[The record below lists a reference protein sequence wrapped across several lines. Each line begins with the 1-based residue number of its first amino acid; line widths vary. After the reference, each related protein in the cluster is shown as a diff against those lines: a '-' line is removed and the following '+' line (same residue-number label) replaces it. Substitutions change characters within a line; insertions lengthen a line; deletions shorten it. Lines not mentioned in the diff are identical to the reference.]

1 MNVNDVRLRCDVM
14 PLLAALKLAEEPH
27 APAFDRTAAEV
38 AMDLLPIAAVVVA
51 LEADGLAIRLSNAA
65 FRRLGLGT
73 DPAHCALTRDLGG
86 ALIDFLNGE
95 SRREQRSWRTGD
107 AVEQHWFDVTF
118 ARTDHAQSPRCLV
131 TLVDQT
137 RGMRTEASL
146 RREMSTDSLTG
157 LPNRAG
163 FGDMLE
169 ARIATGMT
177 DYAVLVIDLDR
188 FGRVNS
194 CLGSMAGDEMLI
206 TVARRIKGSLRAGDV
221 LGRIG
226 GDEFGVLLE
235 TGGDRAEVDRA
246 AGRIRELLS
255 TPVRL
260 SDFEIR
266 ITCAIGVAFG
276 AEAIDDAEDVIRHA
290 QFAVR
295 RSKETGQ
302 AEAYDTGALDRAR
315 ERFAMETAL
324 RRAVEAEQLQL
335 HYQPICDLATGRI
348 VAFEALARWT
358 GEDGSEIAPADFI
371 PVAEESGL
379 IVPLGRW
386 VIDQALRTL
395 AAWDARA
402 GAPLDIQMAVNISP
416 IQLQRDQIPPLVTR
430 TLAEYGMAGGRLK
443 LELTESALIGDPD
456 GSAET
461 LQALKATGVT
471 IAMDDFG
478 TGYSNLAYL
487 QKLPIDTLKID
498 RSFVTGMMADRDKI
512 AIVRAVLSLAAA
524 LGMATVA
531 EGIETWAVSQT
542 LSALGCT
549 FGQGYYFSRPLSAD
563 QAYELLVA
571 PSN

>member
-1 MNVNDVRLRCDVM
+1 M
-14 PLLAALKLAEEPH
+14 PLVAALRVAEEPSP
-27 APAFDRTAAEV
+27 PAFDRTAAEV
-38 AMDLLPIAAVVVA
+38 AMDLLPIAAVIVA
-51 LEADGLAIRLSNAA
+51 LDSGSLQIRLSNVA
-65 FRRLGLGT
+65 FRRLGLTT
-73 DPAHCALTRDLGG
+73 DPANCALTRDLGG
-86 ALIDFLNGE
+86 ALAAFLNGN
-95 SRREQRSWRTGD
+95 SPREQRSWRTGD
-107 AVEQHWFDVTF
+107 AVEQRWFDVTF
-118 ARTDHAQSPRCLV
+118 ARIDSDHSPRCLV

-146 RREMSTDSLTG
+146 RREMNTDSLTG

-163 FGDMLE
+163 FGDLLE
-169 ARIATGMT
+169 ARIATGLT
-177 DYAVLVIDLDR
+177 NYAVLVIDLDR

-226 GDEFGVLLE
+226 GDEFGVLLQTRGE
-235 TGGDRAEVDRA
+235 RAEADHA
-246 AGRIRELLS
+246 ARRIQDVLA
-255 TPVRL
+255 TPIRL

-266 ITCAIGVAFG
+266 ITCAIGMAFG
-276 AEAIDDAEDVIRHA
+276 AETTDDAEDVIRHA

-302 AEAYDTGALDRAR
+302 AEAYDTRALDRAR
-315 ERFAMETAL
+315 ERFSMETAL
-324 RRAVEAEQLQL
+324 RRAIEAEQLRL

-358 GEDGSEIAPADFI
+358 AEDGSEIAPADFI

-386 VIDQALRTL
+386 VVDQALRTL
-395 AAWDARA
+395 AAWDVRA
-402 GAPLDIQMAVNISP
+402 GRPLDVQMAVNISP
-416 IQLQRDQIPPLVTR
+416 IQLQRDLIPPMVTAA
-430 TLAEYGMAGGRLK
+430 LASHGLAGSRLK
-443 LELTESALIGDPD
+443 LEITESALIADPD
-456 GSAET
+456 GNAEI
-461 LQALKATGVT
+461 LRALKATGAT

-498 RSFVTGMMADRDKI
+498 RSFVTDMMADRDKI

-531 EGIETWAVSQT
+531 EGIESSAVAQT

-549 FGQGYYFSRPLSAD
+549 YGQGYHFSRPLTAA
-563 QAYELLVA
+563 QAYELLSA

>member
-1 MNVNDVRLRCDVM
+1 M
-14 PLLAALKLAEEPH
+14 PLFAALKTVEEPSD
-27 APAFDRTAAEV
+27 AAFDRTAAAI

-51 LEADGLAIRLSNAA
+51 LEGGKLQIKLSNAA
-65 FRRLGLGT
+65 FHELGLDV
-73 DPAHCALTRDLGG
+73 DPLRCVLTRDLGG
-86 ALIDFLNGE
+86 ALVQFLNSGGD
-95 SRREQRSWRTGD
+95 REQRSWRTGS
-107 AVEQHWFDVTF
+107 AVEQQWFDVTF
-118 ARTDHAQSPRCLV
+118 ARIDLAATPRCLV

-163 FGDMLE
+163 FGDSLE
-169 ARIATGMT
+169 ARIANGSSQ
-177 DYAVLVIDLDR
+177 YAVLVVDLDR
-188 FGRVNS
+188 FGRVNA

-206 TVARRIKGSLRAGDV
+206 TVARRIRESLQPGDV

-226 GDEFGVLLE
+226 GDEFGIMLE
-235 TGGDRAEVDRA
+235 TGGDRAAIDRA
-246 AGRIRELLS
+246 ATQIRALLA

-260 SDFEIR
+260 RDFEIR
-266 ITCAIGVAFG
+266 ITCSIGIAFE
-276 AEAIDDAEDVIRHA
+276 AETTDDAEDVIRKA

-302 AEAYDTGALDRAR
+302 AEVYDTRALDRAR

-324 RRAVEAEQLQL
+324 RRAVEAEQLTL
-335 HYQPICDLATGRI
+335 HYQPICDLASGRI

-358 GEDGSEIAPADFI
+358 TEDGSDIPPADFI

-386 VIDQALRTL
+386 VIDRALRTL
-395 AAWDARA
+395 AEWDKRA
-402 GAPLDIQMAVNISP
+402 GTPLDVQMGVNISP
-416 IQLQRDQIPPLVTR
+416 IQLQRDQIAPLVADALKTHGV
-430 TLAEYGMAGGRLK
+430 TGDRLK
-443 LELTESALIGDPD
+443 LELTESALVTDPD
-456 GSAET
+456 GTAET
-461 LQALKATGVT
+461 LRALKATGAT

-512 AIVRAVLSLAAA
+512 AIVRAVLSLASA

-531 EGIETWAVSQT
+531 EGIESWAVSQT

-549 FGQGYYFSRPLSAD
+549 YGQGYHFSRPLPAE
-563 QAYELLVA
+563 QAYALLEA
-571 PSN
+571 PRG

>member
-1 MNVNDVRLRCDVM
+1 M
-14 PLLAALKLAEEPH
+14 PSSVALKIVKDPQ
-27 APAFDRTAAEV
+27 APAFDRTAGEL
-38 AMDLLPIAAVVVA
+38 AMDLLPVAAVVVA
-51 LEADGLAIRLSNAA
+51 LEAGRLHIRSSNVA
-65 FRRLGLGT
+65 FRKLWLGA
-73 DPAHCALTRDLGG
+73 DPVHCGLTRDLGG
-86 ALIDFLNGE
+86 ALVEFLKGE
-95 SRREQRSWRTGD
+95 SRWEQRSWRTGD

-118 ARTDHAQSPRCLV
+118 ARVDHPQPPRCLV

-163 FGDMLE
+163 FGDLLE
-169 ARIATGMT
+169 ARIAAGLTN
-177 DYAVLVIDLDR
+177 YAVLVIDLDR

-206 TVARRIKGSLRAGDV
+206 TVARRIKGSLRAGDM

-226 GDEFGVLLE
+226 GDEFGVLLQ
-235 TGGDRAEVDRA
+235 TGDDPAEVDRA
-246 AGRIRELLS
+246 AERIRELLS
-255 TPVRL
+255 MPVRL

-266 ITCAIGVAFG
+266 VTCAIGIAFG
-276 AEAIDDAEDVIRHA
+276 AEATDDAEDVIRKA

-302 AEAYDTGALDRAR
+302 AEAYDTRALDRAR
-315 ERFAMETAL
+315 ARFAMETAL

-335 HYQPICDLATGRI
+335 HYQPIHDLATGRI

-358 GEDGSEIAPADFI
+358 DENGSEIAPADFI
-371 PVAEESGL
+371 SVAEESGL

-386 VIDQALRTL
+386 VLDRALRTL

-402 GAPLDIQMAVNISP
+402 GAPLDVQMAVNISP
-416 IQLQRDQIPPLVTR
+416 IQLQRDRVPPLVAE
-430 TLAEYGMAGGRLK
+430 TLAAHGLAGNRLK
-443 LELTESALIGDPD
+443 LELTESALIADPD

-461 LQALKATGVT
+461 LQALKAAGVT

-478 TGYSNLAYL
+478 TGYSNLAFL

-498 RSFVTGMMADRDKI
+498 RSFVTGMMPDRDKI
-512 AIVRAVLSLAAA
+512 AIVRAVLSLATA

-531 EGIETWAVSQT
+531 EGIESGAVSQT

-549 FGQGYYFSRPLSAD
+549 YGQGYHFARPLSAE
-563 QAYELLVA
+563 QAYQLLVA

>member
-1 MNVNDVRLRCDVM
+1 M
-14 PLLAALKLAEEPH
+14 PLVAALRVAEEPSP
-27 APAFDRTAAEV
+27 PAFDRTAAEV
-38 AMDLLPIAAVVVA
+38 AMDLLPIAAVIVA
-51 LEADGLAIRLSNAA
+51 LDSGSLQIRLSNVA
-65 FRRLGLGT
+65 FRRLGLTT
-73 DPAHCALTRDLGG
+73 DPANCALTRDLGG
-86 ALIDFLNGE
+86 ALAAFLNGN
-95 SRREQRSWRTGD
+95 SPREQRSWRTGD
-107 AVEQHWFDVTF
+107 AVEQRWFDVTF
-118 ARTDHAQSPRCLV
+118 ARIDSDHSPRCLV

-146 RREMSTDSLTG
+146 RREMNTDSLTG

-163 FGDMLE
+163 FGDLLE
-169 ARIATGMT
+169 ARIATGLT
-177 DYAVLVIDLDR
+177 NYAVLVIDLDR

-226 GDEFGVLLE
+226 GDEFGVLLQTRGE
-235 TGGDRAEVDRA
+235 RAEADHA
-246 AGRIRELLS
+246 ARRIQDVLA
-255 TPVRL
+255 TPIRL

-266 ITCAIGVAFG
+266 ITCAIGMAFG
-276 AEAIDDAEDVIRHA
+276 AETTDDAEDVIRHA

-302 AEAYDTGALDRAR
+302 AEAYDTRALDRAR
-315 ERFAMETAL
+315 ERFSMETAL
-324 RRAVEAEQLQL
+324 RRAIEAEQLRL

-358 GEDGSEIAPADFI
+358 AEDGSEIAPADFI

-386 VIDQALRTL
+386 VVDQALRTL
-395 AAWDARA
+395 AAWDVR
-402 GAPLDIQMAVNISP
+402 GGRPLDVQMAVNISP
-416 IQLQRDQIPPLVTR
+416 IQLQRDLIPPMVTAA
-430 TLAEYGMAGGRLK
+430 LASHGLAGSRLK
-443 LELTESALIGDPD
+443 LEITESALIADPD
-456 GSAET
+456 GNAEI
-461 LQALKATGVT
+461 LRALKATGAT

-498 RSFVTGMMADRDKI
+498 RSFVTDMMADRDKI

-531 EGIETWAVSQT
+531 EGIESSAVAQT

-549 FGQGYYFSRPLSAD
+549 YGQGYHFSRPLTAA
-563 QAYELLVA
+563 QAYELLSA

>member
-1 MNVNDVRLRCDVM
+1 
-14 PLLAALKLAEEPH
+14 
-27 APAFDRTAAEV
+27 
-38 AMDLLPIAAVVVA
+38 MDLLPIAAVIVA
-51 LEADGLAIRLSNAA
+51 LDSGSLQIRLSNVA
-65 FRRLGLGT
+65 FRRLGLTT
-73 DPAHCALTRDLGG
+73 DPANCALTRDLGG
-86 ALIDFLNGE
+86 ALAAFLNGN
-95 SRREQRSWRTGD
+95 SPREQRSWRTGD
-107 AVEQHWFDVTF
+107 AVEQRWFDVTF
-118 ARTDHAQSPRCLV
+118 ARIDSDHSPRCLV

-146 RREMSTDSLTG
+146 RREMNTDSLTG

-163 FGDMLE
+163 FGDLLE
-169 ARIATGMT
+169 ARIATGLT
-177 DYAVLVIDLDR
+177 NYAVLVIDLDR

-226 GDEFGVLLE
+226 GDEFGVLLQTRGE
-235 TGGDRAEVDRA
+235 RAEADHA
-246 AGRIRELLS
+246 ARRIQDVLA
-255 TPVRL
+255 TPIRL

-266 ITCAIGVAFG
+266 ITCAIGMAFG
-276 AEAIDDAEDVIRHA
+276 AETTDDAEDVIRHA

-302 AEAYDTGALDRAR
+302 AEAYDTRALDRAR
-315 ERFAMETAL
+315 ERFSMETAL
-324 RRAVEAEQLQL
+324 RRAIEAEQLRL

-358 GEDGSEIAPADFI
+358 AEDGSEIAPADFI

-386 VIDQALRTL
+386 VVDQALRTL
-395 AAWDARA
+395 AAWDVRA
-402 GAPLDIQMAVNISP
+402 GRPLDVQMAVNISP
-416 IQLQRDQIPPLVTR
+416 IQLQRDLIPPMVTAA
-430 TLAEYGMAGGRLK
+430 LASHGLAGSRLK
-443 LELTESALIGDPD
+443 LEITESALIADPD
-456 GSAET
+456 GNAEI
-461 LQALKATGVT
+461 LRALKATGAT

-498 RSFVTGMMADRDKI
+498 RSFVTDMMADRDKI

-531 EGIETWAVSQT
+531 EGIESSAVAQT

-549 FGQGYYFSRPLSAD
+549 YGQGYHFSRPLTAA
-563 QAYELLVA
+563 QAYELLSA

>member
-1 MNVNDVRLRCDVM
+1 M
-14 PLLAALKLAEEPH
+14 PLVAALRVAEEPSP
-27 APAFDRTAAEV
+27 PAFDRTAAEV
-38 AMDLLPIAAVVVA
+38 AIDLLPIAAVIVA
-51 LEADGLAIRLSNAA
+51 LEAGSLQIRLSNVA
-65 FRRLGLGT
+65 FRRLGLTT
-73 DPAHCALTRDLGG
+73 DPANCALTRDLGG
-86 ALIDFLNGE
+86 ALAAFLNGN
-95 SRREQRSWRTGD
+95 SPREQRSWRTGD
-107 AVEQHWFDVTF
+107 AVEQRWFDVTF
-118 ARTDHAQSPRCLV
+118 ARIDSDHSPRCLV

-146 RREMSTDSLTG
+146 RREMNTDSLTG

-163 FGDMLE
+163 FGDLLE
-169 ARIATGMT
+169 ARIATGLT
-177 DYAVLVIDLDR
+177 NYAVLVIDLDR

-226 GDEFGVLLE
+226 GDEFGVLLQ
-235 TGGDRAEVDRA
+235 TRGKRAEADHA
-246 AGRIRELLS
+246 ARRIQDVLA

-266 ITCAIGVAFG
+266 ITCAIGMAFG
-276 AEAIDDAEDVIRHA
+276 AETTDDAEDVIRHA

-302 AEAYDTGALDRAR
+302 AEAYDTRALDRAR
-315 ERFAMETAL
+315 ERFSMETAL
-324 RRAVEAEQLQL
+324 RRAIEAEQLRL

-358 GEDGSEIAPADFI
+358 AEDGSEIAPADFI

-386 VIDQALRTL
+386 VVDQALRTL
-395 AAWDARA
+395 AAWDAQA
-402 GAPLDIQMAVNISP
+402 GQPLDVQMAVNISP
-416 IQLQRDQIPPLVTR
+416 IQLQRDRIPPMVTAA
-430 TLAEYGMAGGRLK
+430 LASHGLAGSRLK
-443 LELTESALIGDPD
+443 LEITESALIADPD
-456 GSAET
+456 GNAEI
-461 LQALKATGVT
+461 LRALKATGAT

-498 RSFVTGMMADRDKI
+498 RSFVTDMMADRDKI

-531 EGIETWAVSQT
+531 EGIESSAVAQT

-549 FGQGYYFSRPLSAD
+549 YGQGYHFSRPLTAA
-563 QAYELLVA
+563 QAYELLSA

>member
-1 MNVNDVRLRCDVM
+1 M
-14 PLLAALKLAEEPH
+14 PLFAALKTVEEPPE
-27 APAFDRTAAEV
+27 AAFDRTAAAI

-51 LEADGLAIRLSNAA
+51 LEGGKLQIKLSNAA
-65 FRRLGLGT
+65 FHELGLDT
-73 DPAHCALTRDLGG
+73 DPLRCVLTRDLGG
-86 ALIDFLNGE
+86 ALVQFLNGGGD
-95 SRREQRSWRTGD
+95 RERRSWRTGS
-107 AVEQHWFDVTF
+107 AVEQQWFDVTF
-118 ARTDHAQSPRCLV
+118 ARIDHAATPRCLV

-163 FGDMLE
+163 FADSLE
-169 ARIATGMT
+169 ARIATGLSQ
-177 DYAVLVIDLDR
+177 YAVLVVDVNR
-188 FGRVNS
+188 FGRVNA

-206 TVARRIKGSLRAGDV
+206 TVARRIKESLRPGDV

-235 TGGDRAEVDRA
+235 TGGDRSAIDRA
-246 AGRIRELLS
+246 ATQIRALLA

-260 SDFEIR
+260 RDFEIR
-266 ITCAIGVAFG
+266 ITCSIGIAFE
-276 AEAIDDAEDVIRHA
+276 AETTDDAEDVIRKA

-302 AEAYDTGALDRAR
+302 AEVYDTRALDHAR

-324 RRAVEAEQLQL
+324 RRAVDAEQLTL
-335 HYQPICDLATGRI
+335 HYQPICDLASGRI

-358 GEDGSEIAPADFI
+358 TEDGTDIAPDAFI

-386 VIDQALRTL
+386 VIDRALRTL
-395 AAWDARA
+395 VEWDNRA
-402 GAPLDIQMAVNISP
+402 GAPLGVQMAVNISP
-416 IQLQRDQIPPLVTR
+416 IQLQRDQIAPLV
-430 TLAEYGMAGGRLK
+430 AEALETHGLSGDRLK
-443 LELTESALIGDPD
+443 LELTESALVTDPD

-461 LQALKATGVT
+461 LRALKATGAT

-512 AIVRAVLSLAAA
+512 AIVRAVLSLASA

-531 EGIETWAVSQT
+531 EGIESWAVSQT

-549 FGQGYYFSRPLSAD
+549 YGQGYHFSRPLTAE
-563 QAYELLVA
+563 QAYALLEA
-571 PSN
+571 PRS

>member
-1 MNVNDVRLRCDVM
+1 M
-14 PLLAALKLAEEPH
+14 PFLAALKIVEEPP
-27 APAFDRTAAEV
+27 APALDRNAAEV
-38 AMDLLPIAAVVVA
+38 AMDLLPIAAAVVA
-51 LEADGLAIRLSNAA
+51 LEPEGLRITLSNVA
-65 FRRLGLGT
+65 FRRLGLGR
-73 DPAHCALTRDLGG
+73 DPVHCALTRDLGD
-86 ALIDFLNGE
+86 ALVAFLNGT
-95 SRREQRSWRTGD
+95 SPREQRGWRTGD
-107 AVEQHWFDVTF
+107 TVEQRWFDVTF
-118 ARTDHAQSPRCLV
+118 ARIDHGHAPRCLV

-163 FGDMLE
+163 FGDLLE
-169 ARIATGMT
+169 ARIGTGLT
-177 DYAVLVIDLDR
+177 NYAVLVIDLDR

-206 TVARRIKGSLRAGDV
+206 TVARRIKGSLRGGDV

-235 TGGDRAEVDRA
+235 TGGDRAEASRA
-246 AGRIRELLS
+246 ARRIQKLLS

-266 ITCAIGVAFG
+266 ITCAIGIAFG
-276 AEAIDDAEDVIRHA
+276 AEETDDAEDVIRNA

-295 RSKETGQ
+295 RSKETGE
-302 AEAYDTGALDRAR
+302 AEVYDTRALDRAR
-315 ERFAMETAL
+315 ERFATETAL

-348 VAFEALARWT
+348 IAFEALARWT
-358 GEDGSEIAPADFI
+358 AEDGTEIAPADFI

-395 AAWDARA
+395 AAWDARSG
-402 GAPLDIQMAVNISP
+402 GALDVQMAVNVSP
-416 IQLQRDQIPPLVTR
+416 IQLQRDRIPPLVTGA
-430 TLAEYGMAGGRLK
+430 LAAHGLAGRRLK
-443 LELTESALIGDPD
+443 LELTESALIADPD
-456 GSAET
+456 GNAEIMG
-461 LQALKATGVT
+461 ALKATGAT

-487 QKLPIDTLKID
+487 QQLPIDTLKID

-531 EGIETWAVSQT
+531 EGIESSAVAQT

-549 FGQGYYFSRPLSAD
+549 YGQGYHFSRPLPAE

-571 PSN
+571 SSS

>member
-1 MNVNDVRLRCDVM
+1 M
-14 PLLAALKLAEEPH
+14 PLFAALKIAEEPH
-27 APAFDRTAAEV
+27 TPAFDRTAAEV
-38 AMDLLPIAAVVVA
+38 AMDLLPIAAVVVG
-51 LEADGLAIRLSNAA
+51 LEGGRLQIRLSNEA
-65 FRRLGLGT
+65 FHKLSLGT
-73 DPAHCALTRDLGG
+73 DPARCALTRDLGG
-86 ALIDFLNGE
+86 ALVTFLSGQAV
-95 SRREQRSWRTGD
+95 REQRGWRTGD
-107 AVEQHWFDVTF
+107 AVEQQWFDVTF
-118 ARTDHAQSPRCLV
+118 ARIEHADSPRCLV

-163 FGDMLE
+163 FGDSLE
-169 ARIATGMT
+169 ERIATGLT

-188 FGRVNS
+188 FGRINS

-206 TVARRIKGSLRAGDV
+206 TVARRIKESLRPGDV

-226 GDEFGVLLE
+226 GDEFGVLME
-235 TGGDRAEVDRA
+235 TGGDRAAVDHAAARLREV
-246 AGRIRELLS
+246 LS
-255 TPVRL
+255 TPIRL
-260 SDFEIR
+260 RDFEIR
-266 ITCAIGVAFG
+266 ITCAIGIAFE
-276 AEAIDDAEDVIRHA
+276 AEAADDAEDVIRNA

-302 AEAYDTGALDRAR
+302 AAIYDTGALDRAR

-348 VAFEALARWT
+348 VAFEALARWAA
-358 GEDGSEIAPADFI
+358 EDGSEIAPADFI

-395 AAWDARA
+395 AEWDLAA
-402 GAPLDIQMAVNISP
+402 GAPLDVQMAINLSP
-416 IQLQRDQIPPLVTR
+416 IQLQRDEIPPVVTEA
-430 TLAEYGMAGGRLK
+430 LAAHGLAGNRVK
-443 LELTESALIGDPD
+443 LELTESALVADPD
-456 GSAET
+456 GSAQT
-461 LQALKATGVT
+461 LQALKATGAT

-478 TGYSNLAYL
+478 TGYSNLASL

-512 AIVRAVLSLAAA
+512 AIVRAVLSLATT
-524 LGMATVA
+524 LGMSTVA
-531 EGIETWAVSQT
+531 EGIESSAVSQT

-549 FGQGYYFSRPLSAD
+549 YGQGYHFSRPLTAQ
-563 QAYELLVA
+563 QAYDLLVA
-571 PSN
+571 ASS